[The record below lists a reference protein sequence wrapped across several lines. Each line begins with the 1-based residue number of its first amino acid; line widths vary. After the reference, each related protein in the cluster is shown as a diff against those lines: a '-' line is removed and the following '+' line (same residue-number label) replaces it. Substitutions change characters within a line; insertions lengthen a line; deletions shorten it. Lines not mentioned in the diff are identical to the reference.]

1 MCVCVCVLPP
11 LQFCIMPTDKRSPS
25 FVFYVA
31 KTRTSDLV
39 SPFYK
44 TLNNSSTN
52 TLRTLVSAP
61 PHSVVRYVRVD
72 NAAVYW
78 EPRHVHEATETRH
91 DGGPADEGPGQGG
104 EGPEAGGER

>member
-1 MCVCVCVLPP
+1 MLM

-39 SPFYK
+39 LVQTHAHTHQLK
-44 TLNNSSTN
+44 HTHTLTR
-52 TLRTLVSAP
+52 LHLGA
-61 PHSVVRYVRVD
+61 D

-78 EPRHVHEATETRH
+78 KPRHVHEEKKTGH
-91 DGGPADEGPGQGG
+91 NGGPADEGSNSLLVLLDNF
-104 EGPEAGGER
+104 AYVRM